1 MRNENEKRPRVHIS
15 RPGSASR
22 DGVNNNS
29 ERANGGERF
38 SGENSRPR
46 PRFNSEERD
55 GNRRSSSEQRPERRT
70 YGSDRGSINYG
81 ERRPS
86 APGSERSD
94 RPRFGGSSSDRP
106 RFGSDGQRPSYNR
119 SSSDGER
126 RPSNAGSDRPR
137 FGGSSSDRPRFG
149 GDGQRPAY
157 NRSSSDGERRSS
169 NTGSDRPRFGGDGQR
184 SSYSRPSGDGERPR
198 FGGDRSGGRSYNS
211 DRPRFGG
218 SSSDKPRF
226 GGDSERPA
234 YNRSSSDGERPRF
247 GGDRSQDSRSG
258 GYRPSFGGDRS
269 GGRSFGDKNTGFRKP
284 YVKRDGDY
292 DPNAKYSQK
301 KQIEYKKQFVDYSK
315 PMRLNKFLA
324 NAGLCSRR
332 EADEFIQAG
341 VVTVNGQPIT
351 ELGAKIIPAT
361 DKVLFHDQLVRS
373 EKRVYILLNKPK
385 DCVTTA
391 DDPQARLTVLDLVK
405 NACSERVYP
414 VGRLDR
420 HTTGVL
426 LITND
431 GDLTSKMTH
440 PKYNQK
446 KIYQAVL
453 DRDITPEDMDKLRNG
468 FELEDGEIHVDE
480 INYIDEDD
488 HKEVGV
494 EIHSGRNRIVR
505 RMFDHLGYKV
515 VRLDRVYFAGLTKKN
530 LPRGKWRHL
539 SEMEVN
545 MLKMSN

>member
-1 MRNENEKRPRVHIS
+1 MRNENEKRPRVHVS

-22 DGVNNNS
+22 DGVNNSS
-29 ERANGGERF
+29 ERANDGERF
-38 SGENSRPR
+38 SRESSRPA
-46 PRFNSEERD
+46 PRFNNEERD

-70 YGSDRGSINYG
+70 YGNDRSSISYG

-94 RPRFGGSSSDRP
+94 RPRFGGSSSDKP
-106 RFGSDGQRPSYNR
+106 RFGGDGQRPSYNR
-119 SSSDGER
+119 PSGDGER
-126 RPSNAGSDRPR
+126 RSSGTGSDRPR
-137 FGGSSSDRPRFG
+137 FGGSSSDI
-149 GDGQRPAY
+149 
-157 NRSSSDGERRSS
+157 
-169 NTGSDRPRFGGDGQR
+169 
-184 SSYSRPSGDGERPR
+184 
-198 FGGDRSGGRSYNS
+198 
-211 DRPRFGG
+211 
-218 SSSDKPRF
+218 
-226 GGDSERPA
+226 
-234 YNRSSSDGERPRF
+234 PRF
-247 GGDRSQDSRSG
+247 GGDRSQDSRSD
-258 GYRPSFGGDRS
+258 GYRPSFGGDRRE
-269 GGRSFGDKNTGFRKP
+269 GRSFGDKSESFRKP

-301 KQIEYKKQFVDYSK
+301 KQIEYKKQFVDYSQ

-341 VVTVNGQPIT
+341 VVSVNGQAIT
-351 ELGAKIIPAT
+351 ELGAKVIPAT
-361 DKVLFHDQLVRS
+361 DKILFHDQLVRS
-373 EKRVYILLNKPK
+373 EKRVYLLLNKPK

-446 KIYQAVL
+446 KIYHAVL
-453 DRDITPEDMDKLRNG
+453 DREISPEDLEKLRTG

-480 INYIDEDD
+480 ANYIDELDL
-488 HKEVGV
+488 KQIGI

-515 VRLDRVYFAGLTKKN
+515 ARLDRVYFAGLTKKN

>member
-157 NRSSSDGERRSS
+157 NRSSSDGERR
-169 NTGSDRPRFGGDGQR
+169 
-184 SSYSRPSGDGERPR
+184 R

-258 GYRPSFGGDRS
+258 GYRPSFG
-269 GGRSFGDKNTGFRKP
+269 DKSTGFRKP

-301 KQIEYKKQFVDYSK
+301 KQIEYKKQFVDYSQ

-488 HKEVGV
+488 HKQVGV

>member
-169 NTGSDRPRFGGDGQR
+169 NTGSDRPRFGGD
-184 SSYSRPSGDGERPR
+184 
-198 FGGDRSGGRSYNS
+198 RSGGRSYNS

-258 GYRPSFGGDRS
+258 GYRPSFG
-269 GGRSFGDKNTGFRKP
+269 DKSTGFRKP

-301 KQIEYKKQFVDYSK
+301 KQIEYKKQFVDYSQ

-488 HKEVGV
+488 HKQVGV

>member
-29 ERANGGERF
+29 ERANGGDRF

-46 PRFNSEERD
+46 PRFNNEERD

-70 YGSDRGSINYG
+70 YGTERSGYG
-81 ERRPS
+81 DRRPN
-86 APGSERSD
+86 AYGSERSD
-94 RPRFGGSSSDRP
+94 RPRFGGSSSDKP

-126 RPSNAGSDRPR
+126 PR
-137 FGGSSSDRPRFG
+137 FGGDRGASRPYNADRTQDNRFNRSSGDGERPRFG
-149 GDGQRPAY
+149 GDRNG
-157 NRSSSDGERRSS
+157 
-169 NTGSDRPRFGGDGQR
+169 
-184 SSYSRPSGDGERPR
+184 SRPSGDGERPR

-226 GGDSERPA
+226 GGDGERPS

-258 GYRPSFGGDRS
+258 GYRPSFGGDRN
-269 GGRSFGDKNTGFRKP
+269 GGRSFGDKISTFRKP
-284 YVKRDGDY
+284 FTKRDGDY

-453 DRDITPEDMDKLRNG
+453 DHDVTPEDMDKLRNG

-480 INYIDEDD
+480 INYVDEAD
-488 HKEVGV
+488 HREVGV

>member
-149 GDGQRPAY
+149 GDGQR
-157 NRSSSDGERRSS
+157 
-169 NTGSDRPRFGGDGQR
+169 
-184 SSYSRPSGDGERPR
+184 SSYNRPSGDGERPR

-258 GYRPSFGGDRS
+258 GYRPSFG
-269 GGRSFGDKNTGFRKP
+269 DKNTGFRKP

-301 KQIEYKKQFVDYSK
+301 KQIEYKKQFVDYSQ